1 MRRIAQ
7 VPQSLD
13 KSQKSGG
20 AMQQPGRSMER
31 FRQSFWV
38 ERLWTYLDAEVR
50 ILLIGMLIMILI
62 SAGILVANL
71 ID

>member
-1 MRRIAQ
+1 
-7 VPQSLD
+7 
-13 KSQKSGG
+13 
-20 AMQQPGRSMER
+20 MER

-38 ERLWTYLDAEVR
+38 GRLWTYLDAEVR
-50 ILLIGMLIMILI
+50 MLLIGMLIMILI